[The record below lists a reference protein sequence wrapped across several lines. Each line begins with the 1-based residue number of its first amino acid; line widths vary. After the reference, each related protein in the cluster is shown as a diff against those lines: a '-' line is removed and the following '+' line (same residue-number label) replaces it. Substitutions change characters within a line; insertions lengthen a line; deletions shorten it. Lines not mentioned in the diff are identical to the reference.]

1 MYKKLKS
8 LLADDLVFTSLLLCC
23 VAIAAF
29 LLGRASLQ
37 GTPLSGPVGSLISPT
52 VRQTALVPVASLE
65 ASSTAVSRAATPPLP
80 VGGNTGPIV
89 VSKSGTKYHLT
100 TCPGAKQIKD
110 ENKIYFE
117 SATAAAAAGYSPA
130 ANCPGL

>member
-37 GTPLSGPVGSLISPT
+37 GTAPTGPVGSITGPI
-52 VRQTALVPVASLE
+52 VRQTALVPAASFE
-65 ASSTAVSRAATPPLP
+65 AAATLAPRATTSPLP

-89 VSKSGTKYHLT
+89 ASKSGTKYHLT

-110 ENKIYFE
+110 ENRIYFE
-117 SATAAAAAGYSPA
+117 SATAATAAGYSPA